1 MISWLFIEFLGHIAT
16 WSTTNDDGSEIA
28 ATILETKI
36 LIKILP
42 SLLDNMTTN
51 LSSCSVIL
59 LSKTWESVIV
69 LLSCAHGPNCCLS
82 STEKRKDVDPLAC
95 VVKRDHLQRKQNWK
109 QEAIHIEQ
117 SI

>member
-82 STEKRKDVDPLAC
+82 FTEKRKDVRGPFSDRSE
-95 VVKRDHLQRKQNWK
+95 KRLSTEKAELETGSYSHR
-109 QEAIHIEQ
+109 A
-117 SI
+117 